1 MPSAYAE
8 CLRGREP
15 PWFLGG
21 GVAGVFGQRQGAEG
35 SSGLGFT
42 DGGEVKVDEGG
53 LEGSVTE
60 VGGDLTN
67 VGTAFQKVGGEAVTQ
82 SVDDELEMF
91 LLRPH
96 STLASLKAAQVPL
109 SFMGL
114 RLSWRACWR
123 GMPELFQPRPGA
135 GKSQSGLRC
144 HFQKARSL
152 RRSAG
157 EMGDVSF
164 ASSFGM
170 FAVTRRVSIS
180 PLISVGLRWRAS
192 ESRSPH

>member
-91 LLRPH
+91 FAETAFH
-96 STLASLKAAQVPL
+96 FS
-109 SFMGL
+109 
-114 RLSWRACWR
+114 
-123 GMPELFQPRPGA
+123 ELEGSPGA
-135 GKSQSGLRC
+135 TVVHGFTTVMEGLLEGNAGAFPATSGCGKEPVGI
-144 HFQKARSL
+144 A
-152 RRSAG
+152 
-157 EMGDVSF
+157 M
-164 ASSFGM
+164 
-170 FAVTRRVSIS
+170 
-180 PLISVGLRWRAS
+180 PLPEGAKS
-192 ESRSPH
+192 